1 MRRQACVLSVILAC
15 GVAVTTVPVIVHA
28 EETIE
33 RTLRGTV
40 IATNVNADPQT
51 VVIRVL
57 LPNKEELIVGA
68 RVSQDTNITRGKQAA
83 RLAELK
89 VGEAAEITYLKAP
102 DGLIARSVHVR

>member
-1 MRRQACVLSVILAC
+1 VLSVILAC
-15 GVAVTTVPVIVHA
+15 GTVLAAIPVIVHA
-28 EETIE
+28 EETIQ

>member
-1 MRRQACVLSVILAC
+1 MLSVILAC
-15 GVAVTTVPVIVHA
+15 GMTVTATSVIVHA
-28 EETIE
+28 EETIQ

-40 IATNVNADPQT
+40 MATNVDADPQT
-51 VVIRVL
+51 IVIRVL
-57 LPNKEELIVGA
+57 LPNEEEVIVGA
-68 RVSQDTNITRGKQAA
+68 RVSQDTRITRGKQAV

>member
-15 GVAVTTVPVIVHA
+15 GIPVTAIPVIVHA
-28 EETIE
+28 EETVQ
-33 RTLRGTV
+33 RTVRGIV
-40 IATNVNADPQT
+40 VATNVDADPQT
-51 VVIRVL
+51 IVIRVP

-68 RVSQDTNITRGKQAA
+68 RVSQDTRITRGKRAA

>member
-1 MRRQACVLSVILAC
+1 MLSVILAC
-15 GVAVTTVPVIVHA
+15 GIAVPATPVIVHA
-28 EETIE
+28 EETLQ

-40 IATNVNADPQT
+40 IATNVDADPQT
-51 VVIRVL
+51 IVISVL

-68 RVSQDTNITRGKQAA
+68 RVPQDTTITRKKQVAQ
-83 RLAELK
+83 LAELK